1 MVMRYLG
8 GVNSP
13 SYNPLAAN
21 VTTGTTVV
29 QDGGVYTV
37 ASAAQANGN
46 TQWINDPFFSSNT
59 ILLQADNF
67 ANASQNNTFLDSS
80 QNNFTVTRNGNA
92 TQGSFNPVATPSG
105 YWANNFNGTSDSLTV
120 PAGTDFAY
128 GTGDFT
134 VEGWLYATS
143 TMPAFGA
150 ALWSQVTSGNSYFL
164 VAAGEDAN
172 PVVNNFIRF
181 QSSSGNINSS
191 IGFSLNS
198 WNHFAVVRIS
208 GSIRV
213 YLNGVGGTATSNTIN
228 FSNTTFVPNIG
239 RYTGGTSWFPGY
251 ISNLRVVKGVGVY
264 TGNFTPPTA
273 PLTAT
278 QNAGV
283 NIAAI
288 TAGQTVFLGLQSN
301 RLVDN
306 SSTPK
311 TISTTGSPVIP
322 SSPFRTSGPGQFPAT
337 QWGASMSFNGTTQR
351 LSLADDNAWDFGN
364 GNFTVEGW
372 YYATTTASYGCI
384 VGQISSTA
392 QAITS
397 SFGLYAY
404 NSGVPNFIF
413 SLQGVGVY
421 TTLAS
426 SVAVTTNT
434 WNHLAAVRNGA
445 TITLYLN
452 GVSVGTSSVST
463 TAFVQSAASLT
474 LGRSGDFN
482 GDYFTGQ
489 LSNVRIVKGT
499 AVYTANFTPSTQPLT
514 AVSGTVLLTCQGSAV
529 DSSTNN
535 FTITNNNAVTAST
548 LGPFTIPGST
558 GSMYFDGTG
567 DYVTVAGNTN
577 LAFGTNN
584 FTIEFWVY
592 FTTTT
597 SEQTLYDGRA
607 SGAPTGNQPC
617 LIRNSTTRVVRYY
630 VAGGNRIASN
640 TLCEINQWYHIAIS
654 RVSSVTRMFI
664 NGLLQTQTW
673 ADTTT
678 YTNPA
683 NRPIFGVYADA
694 LNDGFMA
701 GYASN
706 LRVLNGTGLYTTS
719 FTPPTAP
726 LTAIANTQLLLNG
739 TNAGIYD
746 ASARAVGETV
756 GNAQV
761 STAIKKYGSGSM
773 AFDGTGDWLLVPN
786 SSDLNLGT
794 GDFTI
799 ECWLN
804 VSNTT
809 APRSIVS
816 KGTSSTTGFELYINA
831 TPTLFIFAF
840 AGAIT
845 YSNNYN
851 FIQGQWY
858 HLAVVRSGL
867 GNNNFRMY
875 INGFLV
881 HEATVTTDLT
891 TTANMYV
898 GAGRTAGQPMFG
910 YIDDLRISKFARY
923 TGQFIPP
930 AVAMQDQG

>member
-213 YLNGVGGTATSNTIN
+213 YLNGVGGTATSNTLN
-228 FSNTTFVPNIG
+228 FNNTTFVPNIA

-322 SSPFRTSGPGQFPAT
+322 SSPFRTSGPGQYPAI
-337 QWGASMSFNGTTQR
+337 QWGASMSFNGTTQYLGLNGVT
-351 LSLADDNAWDFGN
+351 LSNSTFTAEAFIYPTATITATKMIVGSWDGSTLLSWTLAVGNTNTLIFEATSPGTYTTVVSIISANNVIAANAWN
-364 GNFTVEGW
+364 H
-372 YYATTTASYGCI
+372 I
-384 VGQISSTA
+384 
-392 QAITS
+392 
-397 SFGLYAY
+397 
-404 NSGVPNFIF
+404 
-413 SLQGVGVY
+413 
-421 TTLAS
+421 
-426 SVAVTTNT
+426 AV
-434 WNHLAAVRNGA
+434 VRNGNVF
-445 TITLYLN
+445 TIYAN
-452 GVSVGTSSVST
+452 GTSVGTAT
-463 TAFVQSAASLT
+463 NSLT
-474 LGRSGDFN
+474 IFN
-482 GDYFTGQ
+482 GAAQTKIGGNTNSQYFPG
-489 LSNVRIVKGT
+489 LISNARVVVGT
-499 AVYTANFTPSTQPLT
+499 ALYTANFTPPTQPLT
-514 AVSGTVLLTCQGSAV
+514 AVTNTQLLTCQGSAV

-567 DYVTVAGNTN
+567 DYLDVSGSAN
-577 LAFGTNN
+577 LAFGTGDW
-584 FTIEFWVY
+584 TIELWVNSSTAAIGDSIIYDSRPAGTNGLYPTIYRSTNTFKY
-592 FTTTT
+592 FTNSGDRIT
-597 SEQTLYDGRA
+597 SAAVLVANAWQH
-607 SGAPTGNQPC
+607 
-617 LIRNSTTRVVRYY
+617 VV
-630 VAGGNRIASN
+630 V
-640 TLCEINQWYHIAIS
+640 S
-654 RVSSVTRMFI
+654 RVSGTTRMFI
-664 NGLLQTQTW
+664 NGVTQ
-673 ADTTT
+673 TTT
-678 YTNPA
+678 YTDA
-683 NRPIFGVYADA
+683 NNYLNGASRPRIGDSGSAGGA
-694 LNDGFMA
+694 GFS
-701 GYASN
+701 GYVSN
-706 LRVLNGTGLYTTS
+706 LRVLKGTGVTS
-719 FTPPTAP
+719 VTVPTAP

-804 VSNTT
+804 MANTT
-809 APRSIVS
+809 AARSLIG
-816 KGTSSTTGFELYINA
+816 KGASTTGWGIYFNA
-831 TPTLFIFAF
+831 TPTLFIFEA
-840 AGAIT
+840 ASALI

-851 FIQGQWY
+851 LIQGQWY

-867 GNNNFRMY
+867 GNNNLRMY

-891 TTANMYV
+891 TTSNMYV
-898 GAGRTAGQPMFG
+898 GASRTGTQPMFG
-910 YIDDLRISKFARY
+910 YVDDLRISKFARY
-923 TGQFIPP
+923 TGQFVPP